1 MDKKV
6 RTQTQKKGKRLASL
20 GLKKKGKS
28 IKGKQTTFF
37 LRTLN
42 QQEIEVSPISEKGF
56 LVGIGVFLI
65 SFFVYLKTVAPTV
78 TFSDSGEFITCAS
91 TLGITHPT
99 GYPTWTMLAHL
110 ITYLPIGNIAMRVNL
125 LSGIFGALTI
135 MTVYFILIKL
145 RCQIKESCLV
155 VAVSS
160 SLIFAFSST
169 LWKVC
174 VIAEVYTLYALFSAA
189 TIFSLLAWKEQK
201 EACLVKDNLL
211 YLSAFV
217 YGLGLTNH
225 LLIVFLCPAILYFLW
240 ITDRKLL
247 LLNRPKVLGKM
258 FLFLFMGLIP
268 YIYLPIR
275 GFQSPL
281 IDWGNPVTLENFFR
295 LITGKIYKETMFSIP
310 LPQLLETIKHHL
322 WLLTQQFTPYFGILS
337 LFGIFILYKRSL
349 KLLIFFGLIFFVNTC
364 YSLGFQKVIF
374 GLLDHECYHLP
385 SYIVLT
391 ILMGFGMAGIIE
403 YLKFKQVKSYIS
415 WVVLLFPVIVCANHH
430 YQSDMSRYYFARDYG
445 KNILN
450 QLPENSILFNQV
462 DYNVFPLWYLQYVEK
477 QKIDVPVFT
486 VLFLTRDWF
495 VERLLKLYP
504 EIKVTCSLKEKHTHI
519 FDNIIYNNRDT
530 HPIYFTHDFL
540 TQKEEVSPP
549 PLIKEGI
556 INKLK
561 EQPLLGDKFKY
572 NYRGVFDRLV
582 CRDVWADEVML
593 VYSYYHAE
601 LGQRY
606 QLANRMEEALEEL
619 NMAVKI
625 DPRNASYQAAL
636 AGAYNAKG
644 DYNKAIEVLGEA
656 IKKNQKSPDLYYNLG
671 LTYYYQRNYQEA
683 LVQLEKGMKLA
694 PQDTNLLNVLGLCYH
709 LNGRQQEAI
718 STLQKALAIDPD
730 SMEIRRNLELV
741 LTATQ
746 K

>member
-1 MDKKV
+1 MAKTKKY
-6 RTQTQKKGKRLASL
+6 QKKKNKQVKQEPVAIIGK
-20 GLKKKGKS
+20 
-28 IKGKQTTFF
+28 T
-37 LRTLN
+37 
-42 QQEIEVSPISEKGF
+42 EVIT
-56 LVGIGVFLI
+56 GIGVFLI
-65 SFFVYLKTVAPTV
+65 AFLVYLKTVAPTV

-125 LSGIFGALTI
+125 FSAVFGALSI
-135 MTVYFILIKL
+135 MLVYFILIKL
-145 RCQIKESCLV
+145 RCQIK

-160 SLIFAFSST
+160 ALIFAFSSS

-174 VIAEVYTLYALFSAA
+174 VIAEVYTLYAFFTAA
-189 TIFSLLAWKEQK
+189 TILGLLAWREQK
-201 EACLVKDNLL
+201 KDSTV
-211 YLSAFV
+211 YLAAFT

-225 LLIVFLCPAILYFLW
+225 LLIVLLGPAILYFLW
-240 ITDRKLL
+240 STDRNLL
-247 LLNRPKVLGKM
+247 LLKKPKVFAKM
-258 FLFLFMGLIP
+258 LIFLFMGLIP

-281 IDWGNPVTLENFFR
+281 IDWGNPVTIENFFR

-310 LPQLLETIKHHL
+310 LPQLLDTIKHHL
-322 WLLTQQFTPYFGILS
+322 WLLAQQFTPYFGILS
-337 LFGIFILYKRSL
+337 LVGIFILYKKNL

-364 YSLGFQKVIF
+364 YSLGFQKVII
-374 GLLDHECYHLP
+374 GLIDHECYHIP

-403 YLKFKQVKSYIS
+403 YCFMKFKQLKTLVSYVI
-415 WVVLLFPVIVCANHH
+415 LLFPVLVWANHY
-430 YQSDMSRYYFARDYG
+430 YQSNMNRYHFAYDYG

-450 QLPENSILFNQV
+450 QLPEKSILFNQV
-462 DYNVFPLWYLQYVEK
+462 DYNVFPLWYLQYVE
-477 QKIDVPVFT
+477 QQRMDVPVFT

-504 EIKVTCSLKEKHTHI
+504 EIKVTCSLKEKHNRI
-519 FDNIIYNNRDT
+519 FENIIYNNNNT
-530 HPIYFTHDFL
+530 HQIYFTHDFL

-549 PLIKEGI
+549 AMVKEGI

-561 EQPLLGDKFKY
+561 GQPVLGDKFKY
-572 NYRGVFDRLV
+572 NYRGVFDNRI
-582 CRDVWADEVML
+582 CKDVWADEVML

-636 AGAYNAKG
+636 SSLYNAKG
-644 DYNKAIEVLGEA
+644 DFDKAIEGLQNA
-656 IKKNQKSPDLYYNLG
+656 IKKNPKAPDLYYNLG
-671 LTYYYQRNYQEA
+671 ISYYYQKNYQQA
-683 LVQLEKGMKLA
+683 LVQLEKGIKLT
-694 PQDTNLLNVLGLCYH
+694 PNDPNMLNILGLCYH
-709 LNGRQQEAI
+709 LTGRQQDAI
-718 STLQKALAIDPD
+718 STLQKALAISPG
-730 SMEIRRNLELV
+730 SEEIRRNLELV
-741 LTATQ
+741 LASH
-746 K
+746 